1 MKKIYPVVSK
11 RSVNADPIEIILPA
25 PEIVGLVDPVAHPG
39 LISRAVAD
47 QEFLEVRVAL
57 WIPTPTSPVLADT
70 LDVHIDDIGDFQSG
84 RISSEPVFFTPPFPT
99 HYIVRIARRFLT
111 EGEHHISY
119 RVIQSSLNDSG
130 SFQAPLII
138 DRTAPYD
145 SVPDG
150 PRRLTLPAGWPGSIT
165 QPYMDA
171 NPGGI
176 PFGIPDYVAEGAKPG
191 DRWLLFTENSDS
203 AEPVAEGPV
212 FPDMQVRFTQAL
224 ANLGDGL
231 KKLVYRLVDAA
242 GNRSE
247 PSFELPITVSLNPAP
262 TLGQAGVRDA
272 ISLIGVGDRLIDRA
286 DTAASSG
293 MFVIIPSYV
302 DADRTADAFSVR
314 LTTANGV
321 REIGPYPL
329 GGSPFPYNFHID
341 FPTLVA
347 LYGTSTGAINLR
359 VEYAVGRHG
368 VLHWVPAPTDIELE
382 LEVGGPINP
391 WEPDLVNPN
400 LPLPVL
406 TGRGSG
412 LTNELNELD
421 AEMDADVV
429 VRLWSAMPLP
439 SAQPFDIDL
448 YYMNELVDS
457 VSVNNVGAMP
467 GDEIPMVVPWPYI
480 RRHSNNLIPLRYD
493 IRLASTHNRVSS
505 PNQTIN
511 VTANVISLRAPEVVD
526 ASQAVPGVVPGQIG
540 CRAVPAP
547 NRILQVSVPP
557 SEHFEQGM
565 IVNVDW
571 VGCSDDDGAVPI
583 PGATGTFAF
592 GPLNFQQTQVGF
604 NVPVGPYDTYVKPIN
619 QASFSMGSAK
629 ISYRISIIG
638 IPTPVESAEVIY
650 WVRGVI
656 PGPAYCDG
664 SPWP

>member
-1 MKKIYPVVSK
+1 MKKNPAASNTSVGVSA
-11 RSVNADPIEIILPA
+11 SPIVLPA
-25 PEIVGLVDPVAHPG
+25 PEVTGLVDPVAYPG

-47 QEFLEVRVAL
+47 QDFLEVMIAL
-57 WIPTPTSPVLADT
+57 WVPTPTLPARADT
-70 LDVHIDDIGDFQSG
+70 LDVHLDDVGDFQSG
-84 RISSEPVFFTPPFPT
+84 RIISEPVFFTAPFPT
-99 HYIVRIARRFLT
+99 HYTARIARRFLT
-111 EGEHHISY
+111 EGAHHISY
-119 RVIQSSLNDSG
+119 RIVQSSGNDSG
-130 SFQAPLII
+130 SFQMPLVI

-165 QPYMDA
+165 QPYLDA

-176 PFGIPDYVAEGAKPG
+176 PFGIPDYVAEGARPG
-191 DRWLLFTENSDS
+191 DRWLLFKENSDS

-212 FPDMQVRFTQAL
+212 FPDMQVRFPQAV
-224 ANLGDGL
+224 ADLGDGL
-231 KKLVYRLVDAA
+231 IKLVYRLVDAA

-262 TLGQAGVRDA
+262 TLGLAGVRDA

-293 MFVIIPSYV
+293 MFVIIPSY
-302 DADRTADAFSVR
+302 DADRAADAFRVR
-314 LTTANGV
+314 LTSVHGV

-329 GGSPFPYNFHID
+329 GGSPLPFNVHID

-359 VEYAVGRHG
+359 VEYAVDRHG

-467 GDEIPMVVPWPYI
+467 GDEIPMVLAWPYI

-493 IRLASTHNRVSS
+493 IRLASTHNRASS

-526 ASQAVPGVVPGQIG
+526 ALSEIPGVAPGEIG
-540 CRAVPAP
+540 CKAVPAP
-547 NRILQVSVPP
+547 NRILQVFVPP
-557 SEHFEQGM
+557 SEHFEPGM
-565 IVNVDW
+565 IVNLDW

-604 NVPVGPYDTYVKPIN
+604 NVPVGPYGTYVKPIN
-619 QASFSMGSAK
+619 QANLSMGSAK

-638 IPTPVESAEVIY
+638 IPTPVASAEAMY
-650 WVRGVI
+650 LVRGVI
-656 PGPAYCDG
+656 PGLAYCDG

>member
-11 RSVNADPIEIILPA
+11 RSVNADPIEIVLPA

-368 VLHWVPAPTDIELE
+368 VLHWVQAPTDIELE

>member
-57 WIPTPTSPVLADT
+57 WIPTPTSAVLADT
-70 LDVHIDDIGDFQSG
+70 LDVHIDDIEDFQSG
-84 RISSEPVFFTPPFPT
+84 RIISEPVFFTPPFPT

-119 RVIQSSLNDSG
+119 RVIQLTGNDSG
-130 SFQAPLII
+130 SLRAPLII

-526 ASQAVPGVVPGQIG
+526 ASPAVPGVVPGQIG

-565 IVNVDW
+565 IVNLDW

>member
-11 RSVNADPIEIILPA
+11 RSVNADPIEIVLPA

-70 LDVHIDDIGDFQSG
+70 LDVHIDDIEDFQSG
-84 RISSEPVFFTPPFPT
+84 RIISEPVFFTPPFPT

>member
-11 RSVNADPIEIILPA
+11 RSVTADPIEIVLPA

-47 QEFLEVRVAL
+47 QDFLEVRAAL
-57 WIPTPTSPVLADT
+57 WIPTPTDPAAPDV
-70 LDVHIDDIGDFQSG
+70 LDVHINDIGGFQSG
-84 RISSEPVFFTPPFPT
+84 RISSEPVFFNPPFPT
-99 HYIVRIARRFLT
+99 HYIIRIARRFLT

-119 RVIQSSLNDSG
+119 RVVQSSLNDAG

-176 PFGIPDYVAEGAKPG
+176 LFGIPDYMAEGAQPT
-191 DRWLLFTENSDS
+191 DRWLLYEGNSDS
-203 AEPVAEGPV
+203 AEPIAEGPV
-212 FPDMQVRFTQAL
+212 FPDRQVRFTQAL
-224 ANLGDGL
+224 ADLGDGL
-231 KKLVYRLVDAA
+231 RKLVYRLVDAA

-302 DADRTADAFSVR
+302 DADRTADAFLVR

-359 VEYAVGRHG
+359 VEYAVRRHG

-421 AEMDADVV
+421 AEKDADVV

-439 SAQPFDIDL
+439 SAHPFYIDL
-448 YYMNELVDS
+448 FYMNDLVDS
-457 VSVNNVGAMP
+457 AFVDNVGAMP
-467 GDEIPMVVPWPYI
+467 GDEIPMVLAWPYI

-526 ASQAVPGVVPGQIG
+526 ASSAVPGVVPGQIG
-540 CRAVPAP
+540 CKAVPAP
-547 NRILQVSVPP
+547 NRILQVFVPP
-557 SEHFEQGM
+557 SEHFEPGM

-583 PGATGTFAF
+583 PGATGTFPF

-638 IPTPVESAEVIY
+638 IPTPVESAEAIY

>member
-57 WIPTPTSPVLADT
+57 WIPTPTSAVLADT
-70 LDVHIDDIGDFQSG
+70 LDVHIDDIEDFQSG
-84 RISSEPVFFTPPFPT
+84 RIISEPVFFTPPFPT

-119 RVIQSSLNDSG
+119 RVIQLTGNDSG
-130 SFQAPLII
+130 SLRAPLII

-176 PFGIPDYVAEGAKPG
+176 PFCIPDYVAEGAKPA

-526 ASQAVPGVVPGQIG
+526 ASAAVPGVVPGQIG

-565 IVNVDW
+565 IVNLDW

>member
-1 MKKIYPVVSK
+1 MP
-11 RSVNADPIEIILPA
+11 
-25 PEIVGLVDPVAHPG
+25 LV
-39 LISRAVAD
+39 
-47 QEFLEVRVAL
+47 
-57 WIPTPTSPVLADT
+57 
-70 LDVHIDDIGDFQSG
+70 
-84 RISSEPVFFTPPFPT
+84 
-99 HYIVRIARRFLT
+99 
-111 EGEHHISY
+111 
-119 RVIQSSLNDSG
+119 
-130 SFQAPLII
+130 I

-165 QPYMDA
+165 QPYLDA

-176 PFGIPDYVAEGAKPG
+176 PFGIPDYVAEGARPG
-191 DRWLLFTENSDS
+191 DRWLLFKENSDS

-212 FPDMQVRFTQAL
+212 FPDMQVRFPQAV
-224 ANLGDGL
+224 ADLGDGL
-231 KKLVYRLVDAA
+231 IKLVYRLVDAA

-262 TLGQAGVRDA
+262 TLGLAGVRDA

-293 MFVIIPSYV
+293 MFVIIPSY
-302 DADRTADAFSVR
+302 DADRAADAFRVR
-314 LTTANGV
+314 LTSVHGV

-329 GGSPFPYNFHID
+329 GGSPLPFNVHID
-341 FPTLVA
+341 FLTLVA

-359 VEYAVGRHG
+359 VEYAVDRHG

-467 GDEIPMVVPWPYI
+467 GDEIPMVLAWPYI

-493 IRLASTHNRVSS
+493 IRLASTHNRASS

-526 ASQAVPGVVPGQIG
+526 ALPEIPGVVPGEIG

-547 NRILQVSVPP
+547 NRILQVFVPP
-557 SEHFEQGM
+557 SEHFEPGM
-565 IVNVDW
+565 IVNLDW

-604 NVPVGPYDTYVKPIN
+604 NVPVGPYGTYVKPIN
-619 QASFSMGSAK
+619 QDNLSMGSAK

-638 IPTPVESAEVIY
+638 IPTPVASAEAMY
-650 WVRGVI
+650 LVRGVI
-656 PGPAYCDG
+656 PGLAYCDG

>member
-57 WIPTPTSPVLADT
+57 WIPTPTSAVLADT
-70 LDVHIDDIGDFQSG
+70 LDVHIDDIEDFQSG
-84 RISSEPVFFTPPFPT
+84 RIISEPVFFTPPFPT

-119 RVIQSSLNDSG
+119 RVIQLTGNDSG
-130 SFQAPLII
+130 SLRAPLII

-176 PFGIPDYVAEGAKPG
+176 PFGIPDYVAQGAKPG

>member
-84 RISSEPVFFTPPFPT
+84 RIISEPVFFTPPFPT

-224 ANLGDGL
+224 ADLGDGL

-421 AEMDADVV
+421 AEKDADVV

-439 SAQPFDIDL
+439 SAHPFYIDL
-448 YYMNELVDS
+448 FYMNDLVDS
-457 VSVNNVGAMP
+457 AFVDNVGAMP
-467 GDEIPMVVPWPYI
+467 GDEIPMVLAWPYI

-526 ASQAVPGVVPGQIG
+526 ASSAVPGVVPGQIG
-540 CRAVPAP
+540 CKAVPAP
-547 NRILQVSVPP
+547 NRILQVFVPP
-557 SEHFEQGM
+557 SEHFEPGM

-638 IPTPVESAEVIY
+638 IPTPVESAEAIY

>member
-1 MKKIYPVVSK
+1 MKKNPSASNT
-11 RSVNADPIEIILPA
+11 SVGVFAIPIVLPA
-25 PEIVGLVDPVAHPG
+25 PEVTGLVDPVAYPG

-47 QEFLEVRVAL
+47 QEFLEVQIPIWV
-57 WIPTPTSPVLADT
+57 PTPTTPARADT
-70 LDVHIDDIGDFQSG
+70 LDIHWDDVGDFQSG
-84 RISSEPVFFTPPFPT
+84 RISSEPVFFTAPFPT
-99 HYIVRIARRFLT
+99 HYTVRIARRFLT
-111 EGEHHISY
+111 EGAHDISY
-119 RVIQSSLNDSG
+119 RIVQSSGNDSG
-130 SFQAPLII
+130 SFKAPAII

-150 PRRLTLPAGWPGSIT
+150 PRRLTLPAGWPGAIT
-165 QPYMDA
+165 QTYLDA

-176 PFGIPDYVAEGAKPG
+176 PFDIPDYVNEGAGPG
-191 DRWLLFTENSDS
+191 DKWWLYTENSDS

-212 FPDMQVRFTQAL
+212 FPDMQVRVTQAV
-224 ANLGDGL
+224 ADLGDGL

-286 DTAASSG
+286 DAAASSG
-293 MFVIIPSYV
+293 MFVIIPSY
-302 DADRTADAFSVR
+302 DADRAADAFRVR
-314 LTTANGV
+314 LTSVHGV

-329 GGSPFPYNFHID
+329 GGSPLPYNFHID

-359 VEYAVGRHG
+359 VEYAVERHG
-368 VLHWVPAPTDIELE
+368 VLHWVPTPTDIELE

-467 GDEIPMVVPWPYI
+467 GDEIPMIVPWPYI
-480 RRHSNNLIPLRYD
+480 RRHSNNMIPLRYD

-511 VTANVISLRAPEVVD
+511 VTANVISLRAPVVVGALPED
-526 ASQAVPGVVPGQIG
+526 PGVAPGEIG

-547 NRILQVSVPP
+547 NRILQVFVPP
-557 SEHFEQGM
+557 SEHFAQGM
-565 IVNVDW
+565 IVNLDW

-583 PGATGTFAF
+583 PGATGAFAF
-592 GPLNFQQTQVGF
+592 GPLNFEQTQIGF

-619 QASFSMGSAK
+619 QANLSMGSAK

-638 IPTPVESAEVIY
+638 IPTPVVSAEAIY

>member
-11 RSVNADPIEIILPA
+11 RSVNADPIEIVLPA

-39 LISRAVAD
+39 LISIAVAD

-368 VLHWVPAPTDIELE
+368 VLHWVQAPTDIELE

>member
-84 RISSEPVFFTPPFPT
+84 RIISEPVFFTPPFPT

-224 ANLGDGL
+224 ADLGDGL

-302 DADRTADAFSVR
+302 DADRTADAFLVR

-421 AEMDADVV
+421 AEKDADVV

-439 SAQPFDIDL
+439 SAHPFYIDL
-448 YYMNELVDS
+448 FYMNDLVDS
-457 VSVNNVGAMP
+457 AFVDNVGAMP
-467 GDEIPMVVPWPYI
+467 GDEIPMVLAWPYI

-526 ASQAVPGVVPGQIG
+526 ASSAVPGVVPGQIG
-540 CRAVPAP
+540 CKAVPAP
-547 NRILQVSVPP
+547 NRILQVFVPP
-557 SEHFEQGM
+557 SEHFEPGM

-638 IPTPVESAEVIY
+638 IPTPVESAEAIY